1 MYYYQNPLDET
12 KAFFTRKSTLQRLLL
27 VNVAVFVVV
36 NIVGLFFWLF
46 KAPNH
51 PDQVPDISVM
61 TYLFAVPAEL
71 MALMEHPW
79 SIFTYMFLHE
89 SFWHLLFNMI
99 VLYFSG
105 RIFMEYLN
113 DRKLLTTYIWG
124 GLAGAV
130 FYIAAFNFFPVFSE
144 IKGNSV
150 ALGASA
156 SVLAILVAAAT
167 YVPDYSLILFL
178 LGKIKLKYL
187 ALILVIIDVLSI
199 DKGNPGG
206 HIAHLGG
213 AFFGFVYIKLLK
225 QNVFSNFAIG
235 HNFNFGWL
243 KKLFTIKREKKM
255 DYRTSTSHERPLT
268 DDEYNFSKK
277 VKQDKID
284 RILEKISRSGYSS
297 LTREEK
303 ELLFDS
309 STKNQ
314 H

>member
-1 MYYYQNPLDET
+1 MYYHQNPLEET
-12 KAFFTRKSTLQRLLL
+12 KAFFARKSTLQRLLL
-27 VNVAVFVVV
+27 INVAVFIVV

-46 KAPNH
+46 KVPNH
-51 PDQVPDISVM
+51 PDHIPEISLM
-61 TYLFAVPAEL
+61 TYLFAVPAEFQD
-71 MALMEHPW
+71 LMEHPW

-113 DRKLLTTYIWG
+113 DRKLLTTYIFG
-124 GLAGAV
+124 GLTGAV

-144 IKGNSV
+144 IKANSV

-178 LGKIKLKYL
+178 FGRIKLKYL

-213 AFFGFVYIKLLK
+213 AFFGFIYIKLLK
-225 QNVFSNFAIG
+225 QNAFSTFSIGRNFS
-235 HNFNFGWL
+235 FSWL
-243 KKLFTIKREKKM
+243 KKLFSIKKEKKT
-255 DYRTSTSHERPLT
+255 DYWSSTTFERPVT
-268 DDEYNFSKK
+268 DDEYNYNKK

-297 LTREEK
+297 LSKEEK
-303 ELLFDS
+303 ELLFNS